1 MIVMVSLVTVSFV
14 SAMVLVMMPVLM
26 IMMMFLLLMMM
37 FMIMPVLLVFM
48 SEEILHVMVV
58 ILFFKNHVEVAGI
71 NAGLLHGRDL
81 GPEAIQRKRGE
92 YLLKY
97 LTVRAQI
104 QKRAYR
110 HIAADSRI
118 TLKI

>member
-1 MIVMVSLVTVSFV
+1 MIVMMFLKSVSLV
-14 SAMVLVMMPVLM
+14 SAMVLVMMLILSMFM
-26 IMMMFLLLMMM
+26 IMMMLVILFMSMPMLLM
-37 FMIMPVLLVFM
+37 LM
-48 SEEILHVMVV
+48 SEEILHIMVV
-58 ILFFKNHVEVAGI
+58 ILFLQNHIKIARI
-71 NAGLLHGRDL
+71 DSGLLHGRDL
-81 GPEAIQRKRGE
+81 GPEAIQRERGE